1 MVGSAFARHF
11 NPLDSLTGNYLT
23 IYLDTAAHPTLN
35 GTPIVAGDEVGVFD
49 SAGNCWGV
57 GIWPSGATTT
67 FPVAGHNVV
76 AGVTKLGMKPGN
88 VMYFRVWD
96 TAAGEMPASVSFFP
110 AGTAVPFNA
119 NVTPYTDSAYQ
130 NGNSA
135 LNPSVPSQITG
146 LSVPAAPSL
155 STPTNGSSG
164 AAVTLSLTW
173 TSSNYAA
180 SYALQVSTVSTF
192 ASTVVN
198 LTGITGLTKGV
209 SGLANSTTYY
219 WEVSATNTSGS
230 SVWSGV
236 WNFMTVVAPPAA
248 PSLSAPSSGAQNQA
262 INLTLSWASGSGATP
277 VSYGVMVSTSSA
289 FGTTVFSLAGIT
301 ATSVAPTGL
310 TNGLT
315 YYWKVNATDAGGSGA
330 YSSVASFG
338 VIPLAPSAPAL
349 SAPSNGIT
357 GQLTA
362 ISLSWASASGATSY
376 TALVSTGSTFASTIY
391 SSVPGTA
398 LTAIPTGLAFGGI
411 TYYWQVGAT
420 NAGGTTWSGIWNFQT
435 LAAPSA
441 APVLTSPSNAAANQA
456 VSLGLSWSSAAGA
469 TSYGVIL
476 SSSSSFSTTTFSQA
490 GLTSLSSTVSGL
502 AYYTTY
508 YWKAVGANAAGN
520 GAWSVVSSFTTTAH
534 LAIPLSNGYNLYSLN
549 VHPADS
555 STTGIFKGLKGFLL
569 AEDAYTNTWWPL
581 GGVTTELDTLNTGS
595 GYWIFDTSSTDTLK
609 LTGAADV
616 ATTPISLLGLSYD
629 LVAYLPQVNMP
640 FETALASLLSPADT
654 QLIIAEDG
662 AGENIYWPAGGLFP
676 QVDLMYAGTGYVM
689 VTKANATLT
698 YPAAGSNPAKLLAAV
713 SGKPHMSQPPLRHY
727 TKHSITG
734 NSEILLSRQVEIG
747 GKPASGSCEVGAFDT
762 KGNLVGA
769 GSVVNGVTAFNI
781 WGQDPLT
788 RAKDG
793 CAPSEKISFRLW
805 DGSKEYPLTVAGGN
819 PVYAAK
825 TILSVTLGVPAG
837 ANMSSFALPRL
848 HPNPFRG
855 SVTIAFDVPAISG
868 SADQE
873 VEIGVYD
880 MRGSLVQRLAKA
892 RYAPG
897 SYSVTWNGRAAGSV
911 PGSGVYMVRM
921 TANGFDKQVKLIEIK

>member
-1 MVGSAFARHF
+1 MYFKTAKRWRGALIFLFSATTALFATQDTLGPFTWTISATNATVYASYSYSSSSYSCNPTIGGVALPYGSIIAAV
-11 NPLDSLTGNYLT
+11 
-23 IYLDTAAHPTLN
+23 DTAGHCIGAQKWERGTVGISVQGWDSTYDSTHH
-35 GTPIVAGDEVGVFD
+35 TPIVTRGLKSGQKFRFELWDSATNATVTFVHAHFAAHGSINGIIPNADSTYD
-49 SAGNCWGV
+49 SAG
-57 GIWPSGATTT
+57 GA
-67 FPVAGHNVV
+67 ADIS
-76 AGVTKLGMKPGN
+76 LL
-88 VMYFRVWD
+88 D
-96 TAAGEMPASVSFFP
+96 TLM
-110 AGTAVPFNA
+110 GTA
-119 NVTPYTDSAYQ
+119 T
-130 NGNSA
+130 
-135 LNPSVPSQITG
+135 
-146 LSVPAAPSL
+146 
-155 STPTNGSSG
+155 
-164 AAVTLSLTW
+164 
-173 TSSNYAA
+173 
-180 SYALQVSTVSTF
+180 
-192 ASTVVN
+192 VN
-198 LTGITGLTKGV
+198 L
-209 SGLANSTTYY
+209 
-219 WEVSATNTSGS
+219 
-230 SVWSGV
+230 
-236 WNFMTVVAPPAA
+236 
-248 PSLSAPSSGAQNQA
+248 
-262 INLTLSWASGSGATP
+262 
-277 VSYGVMVSTSSA
+277 
-289 FGTTVFSLAGIT
+289 
-301 ATSVAPTGL
+301 
-310 TNGLT
+310 
-315 YYWKVNATDAGGSGA
+315 
-330 YSSVASFG
+330 
-338 VIPLAPSAPAL
+338 
-349 SAPSNGIT
+349 
-357 GQLTA
+357 
-362 ISLSWASASGATSY
+362 
-376 TALVSTGSTFASTIY
+376 
-391 SSVPGTA
+391 
-398 LTAIPTGLAFGGI
+398 
-411 TYYWQVGAT
+411 
-420 NAGGTTWSGIWNFQT
+420 
-435 LAAPSA
+435 
-441 APVLTSPSNAAANQA
+441 A
-456 VSLGLSWSSAAGA
+456 V
-469 TSYGVIL
+469 
-476 SSSSSFSTTTFSQA
+476 
-490 GLTSLSSTVSGL
+490 
-502 AYYTTY
+502 
-508 YWKAVGANAAGN
+508 
-520 GAWSVVSSFTTTAH
+520 
-534 LAIPLSNGYNLYSLN
+534 PLSNGYNLYSLN

-609 LTGAADV
+609 VTGAPDV
-616 ATTPISLLGLSYD
+616 STTPISLLGLSYD

-676 QVDLMYAGTGYVM
+676 TVDSMYAGTGYVM
-689 VTKANATLT
+689 VTNANATLI
-698 YPAAGSNPAKLLAAV
+698 YPSGSVAKQIAAV

-747 GKPASGSCEVGAFDT
+747 GKPASGNCEVGAFDT

-805 DGSKEYPLTVAGGN
+805 DGSKEYPLAVAGGN

-848 HPNPFRG
+848 HPNPFRA